1 MSQNK
6 FKCGGSYIDSPDWI
20 KKIKATIYPKTTD
33 DSCFQ
38 YSVTVALSYESHLDI
53 VSNIKLFLNKY
64 N

>member
-1 MSQNK
+1 M
-6 FKCGGSYIDSPDWI
+6 DSPDWI

-38 YSVTVALSYESHLDI
+38 YSVTVALRYEENESHLDI
-53 VSNIKLFLNKY
+53 ISNIKLFLNKY